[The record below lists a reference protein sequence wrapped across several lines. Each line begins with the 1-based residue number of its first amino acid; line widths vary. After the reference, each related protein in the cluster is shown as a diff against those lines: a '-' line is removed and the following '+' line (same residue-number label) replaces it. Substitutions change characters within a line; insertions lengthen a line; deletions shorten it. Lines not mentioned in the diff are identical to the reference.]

1 MLVVRVGVARGVG
14 ALELPPLAE
23 LPEPRRSLRPR
34 PRFRERP
41 PPKLE
46 LVGPFGE
53 FAELALQEREGRE
66 RLALVDVLV
75 AEVARDGGDERLR
88 GVRPPDGDITSR
100 S

>member
-23 LPEPRRSLRPR
+23 LAEPRRSLRPR

-46 LVGPFGE
+46 LVSRFGE
-53 FAELALQEREGRE
+53 FAELADIKLKAASASPSSTSWSPKWRETAAMSPGF
-66 RLALVDVLV
+66 A
-75 AEVARDGGDERLR
+75 ASST
-88 GVRPPDGDITSR
+88 GDITSR